1 MADPAVVAQQQLELC
16 RKRERRLHRQIDA
29 SDTTMAELKVQLS
42 RCRLQ
47 ITAQEESGA
56 EDSSE
61 RCDRLYAQEEVMEND
76 LREQQTLKAKWL
88 EELDKILTEI
98 VTASTALQSS
108 EAHTVG
114 SQGPPC
120 ALRAICL

>member
-1 MADPAVVAQQQLELC
+1 
-16 RKRERRLHRQIDA
+16 
-29 SDTTMAELKVQLS
+29 MAELKVQLS